1 MYSHW
6 SNAAVVILWLSA
18 MSWLLVEKVLPPLL
32 VGEPPSYR
40 TIVEA
45 QRGEPPVGWKM
56 SFDGRRVGWALSTTT
71 ALPEDITEVHSWV
84 HFDQLPLED
93 LTPGWLR
100 TLVRP
105 AEQPAGR
112 LEMDAKNTTWIDP
125 LGHLSSFKSEVRVTP
140 LDDVIRMQGTIEGS
154 QLKFEIRTGGLSY
167 EMEAQIPQNAL
178 LSDALSP
185 RTQLPGIRPGQRWT
199 VPVYS
204 PLRPPSHPLEILQAE
219 VTGTEPIVWNGGT
232 VQTLLVVYRSDPGY
246 GLGSQERPRGKLWV
260 RRDGTVLKQQAKIF
274 NSTMTFVR
282 LSPDESAELERKA
295 AELERKGPLLERLSE
310 RKRD

>member
-1 MYSHW
+1 MYSRW

-40 TIVEA
+40 TILKA

-56 SFDGRRVGWALSTTT
+56 SFDGRRLGWAVSTITS
-71 ALPEDITEVHSWV
+71 LPDDITEVYSWV
-84 HFDQLPLED
+84 HFDQLPLDD
-93 LTPGWLR
+93 LAPGWLR
-100 TLVRP
+100 SLVRS
-105 AEQPAGR
+105 AEQTPS
-112 LEMDAKNTTWIDP
+112 LLTMDAKNTTWIDP

-140 LDDVIRMQGTIEGS
+140 LSDAIRMQGTIEGN

-167 EMEAQIPQNAL
+167 EMEAQVPQDAL

-204 PLRPPSHPLEILQAE
+204 PLRPPSNPLEILQAE
-219 VTGTEPIVWNGGT
+219 VDGSEPIVWNNRT
-232 VQTLLVVYRSDPGY
+232 VETLLVVYHSDAVY
-246 GLGSQERPRGKLWV
+246 GLGSRERPRGKLWV
-260 RRDGTVLKQQAKIF
+260 RPDGTVLRQQVMIF

-282 LSPDESAELERKA
+282 MSDEEAAALVLEKHINADQHEDRP
-295 AELERKGPLLERLSE
+295 R
-310 RKRD
+310 